1 MMYRILYIEGSGDIA
16 GGGQISFL
24 KLLENID
31 RTLIEPILVC
41 PFSGNLVSHV
51 EEMGISVK
59 ILSMDSPKKNP
70 IKFFGSVHKLR
81 QLMRSMKVDLVHA
94 NTSRSTLYGGLAA
107 KPLELPVIW
116 HVRVIE
122 SEGWYDRFL
131 SGLCHKLVV
140 VSKAVEKRF
149 NWLLSKNPE
158 KVTVIHNGADIREFY
173 PIISGDDVRS
183 EFNLKPNVP
192 VAGVVGNLL
201 VWKGQ
206 EYFIR
211 AASEVRKVI
220 PSAMFLVVGDG
231 ECRHDLERSSEKLG
245 IRDKVIFTGRRFDIP
260 KLMAAMNV
268 IVHSSITPEPFARV
282 ILEAMAM
289 GKPVV
294 AMNGGGVPEVI
305 KDGVNG
311 ISIPPKN
318 ASLMARKIM
327 ELLSDRDKAKK
338 MGQAARKCIEEHFS
352 IEAIVKKIQK
362 EYLQILK

>member
-1 MMYRILYIEGSGDIA
+1 MYRVLYIEGSGDIA
-16 GGGQISFL
+16 GGGQISL
-24 KLLENID
+24 IKLLENID
-31 RTLIEPILVC
+31 RTLIAPMLIC
-41 PFSGNLVSHV
+41 PFSGDLVSHV
-51 EEMGISVK
+51 EKLGIPVK
-59 ILSMDSPKKNP
+59 VLNMDSPKKKP
-70 IKFFGSVHKLR
+70 IKFFSSVHKLR
-81 QLMRSMKVDLVHA
+81 KLMRSMKVDLVHA

-122 SEGWYDRFL
+122 SEGWYDRYL
-131 SGLCHKLVV
+131 AGLCRKLFA

-149 NWLLSKNPE
+149 NWLLSKNRE
-158 KVTVIHNGADIREFY
+158 KITVIHNGADIREFC
-173 PIISGDDVRS
+173 PIISGDEVRS
-183 EFNLKPNVP
+183 EFNLKPDVP
-192 VAGVVGNLL
+192 VAGIVGNLL

-211 AASEVRKVI
+211 AASEVRKEI

-231 ECRHDLERSSEKLG
+231 ECRHDLEMVSEKLG

-268 IVHSSITPEPFARV
+268 IVHSSITPEPFARI

-289 GKPVV
+289 GKPLV
-294 AMNGGGVPEVI
+294 AMNEGGVPEVI

-318 ASLMARKIM
+318 SALMARKII

-338 MGQAARKCIEEHFS
+338 MGQAARKCIEENFS
-352 IEAIVKKIQK
+352 IEANVKKIQK
-362 EYLQILK
+362 EYLQILKV

>member
-1 MMYRILYIEGSGDIA
+1 MYRVLYIENSGDIA

-31 RTLIEPILVC
+31 RTLVEPILVC
-41 PFSGNLVSHV
+41 PFNGNLVSRV
-51 EEMGISVK
+51 EEMGIPVK

-94 NTSRSTLYGGLAA
+94 NTSRSTLYAGLAA

-122 SEGWYDRFL
+122 SEGKYDRFL
-131 SGLCHKLVV
+131 TGLCNKLVV

-158 KVTVIHNGADIREFY
+158 KVAVIHNGVDLREFC
-173 PIISGDDVRS
+173 PMISGDGVRS
-183 EFNLKPNVP
+183 EFNIKPNVP
-192 VAGVVGNLL
+192 VAGIVGNLL
-201 VWKGQ
+201 AWKGQ

-211 AASEVRKVI
+211 AASAVRKVI

-245 IRDKVIFTGRRFDIP
+245 IRDKIIFTGRRFDIP

-268 IVHSSITPEPFARV
+268 VIHSSITPEPFARV

-289 GKPVV
+289 GKPIV
-294 AMNGGGVPEVI
+294 AMNEGGVPEAI

-318 ASLMARKIM
+318 ASLMAQKIIG
-327 ELLSDRDKAKK
+327 LLGDRDKAKK
-338 MGQAARKCIEEHFS
+338 MGQAARKCAEEHFS
-352 IEAIVKKIQK
+352 IEANVKKIQK
-362 EYLQILK
+362 EYLQILKV

>member
-1 MMYRILYIEGSGDIA
+1 MYRILYIEGSGDIA
-16 GGGQISFL
+16 GGGQISL
-24 KLLENID
+24 IKLLENID
-31 RTLIEPILVC
+31 RTLITPILIC
-41 PFSGNLVSHV
+41 PFSGDLVSHV
-51 EEMGISVK
+51 EKLGIPAE
-59 ILSMDSPKKNP
+59 ILNMDSPKKNP
-70 IKFFGSVHKLR
+70 VKFFGSVHKLR

-94 NTSRSTLYGGLAA
+94 NTSRSALYGGLAA

-122 SEGWYDRFL
+122 SEGRYDRFL
-131 SGLCHKLVV
+131 AGLCHKLVV

-158 KVTVIHNGADIREFY
+158 KVTVIHNGVDIREFC

-183 EFNLKPNVP
+183 EFNLEPNVP
-192 VAGVVGNLL
+192 VAGIVGNLL

-211 AASEVRKVI
+211 AALEVRKVI
-220 PSAMFLVVGDG
+220 PSAMFLIVGDG

-245 IRDKVIFTGRRFDIP
+245 IRDKVIFAGRRFDIP

-282 ILEAMAM
+282 IIEAMAM

-294 AMNGGGVPEVI
+294 AMNEGGVPEI
-305 KDGVNG
+305 IEDGVNS
-311 ISIPPKN
+311 ISIPPKD
-318 ASLMARKIM
+318 ASLMAQKII
-327 ELLSDRDKAKK
+327 ELLSDRDKARKI
-338 MGQAARKCIEEHFS
+338 GQVARRHVEEHFS
-352 IEAIVKKIQK
+352 IEENVKKIQK

>member
-1 MMYRILYIEGSGDIA
+1 MYRILYIEGSGDIA
-16 GGGQISFL
+16 GGGQISL
-24 KLLENID
+24 IKLLENID
-31 RTLIEPILVC
+31 RTLIEPILIC

-51 EEMGISVK
+51 KEMGIPVK

-81 QLMRSMKVDLVHA
+81 QLMRSMKVDLIHA
-94 NTSRSTLYGGLAA
+94 NTSHSALCSGLAA

-122 SEGWYDRFL
+122 SDGLYDRFL
-131 SGLCHKLVV
+131 TGLCHKLIV
-140 VSKAVEKRF
+140 VSKAVRERF
-149 NWLLSKNPE
+149 NWLLHKNPE
-158 KVTVIHNGADIREFY
+158 KVTMIYNGVDIREFC

-183 EFNLKPNVP
+183 EFDLKTDVP
-192 VAGVVGNLL
+192 VAGIVGNLL

-231 ECRHDLERSSEKLG
+231 ECRYDLERTSEKLG
-245 IRDKVIFTGRRFDIP
+245 IRDKIIFTGRRFDIP

-268 IVHSSITPEPFARV
+268 VVHSSITPEPFARV
-282 ILEAMAM
+282 IIEAMAM

-294 AMNGGGVPEVI
+294 AMNEGGVPEI
-305 KDGVNG
+305 IEDGVNG
-311 ISIPPKN
+311 IMVPPKD
-318 ASLMARKIM
+318 ASLMARKII
-327 ELLSDRDKAKK
+327 ELLSDRNK
-338 MGQAARKCIEEHFS
+338 ARKIGHVAQRHIEEHFS
-352 IEAIVKKIQK
+352 IEANVKKIQK
-362 EYLQILK
+362 EYSQILK

>member
-1 MMYRILYIEGSGDIA
+1 
-16 GGGQISFL
+16 
-24 KLLENID
+24 
-31 RTLIEPILVC
+31 
-41 PFSGNLVSHV
+41 
-51 EEMGISVK
+51 
-59 ILSMDSPKKNP
+59 
-70 IKFFGSVHKLR
+70 
-81 QLMRSMKVDLVHA
+81 MRSMKVDLVHA
-94 NTSRSTLYGGLAA
+94 NTSRSTLYAGLAA

-122 SEGWYDRFL
+122 SEAWYDKFL
-131 SGLCHKLVV
+131 TWLCHKLFV

-158 KVTVIHNGADIREFY
+158 KVTVSHNCADIREIS

-183 EFNLKPNVP
+183 EFNIKPNVP
-192 VAGVVGNLL
+192 VAGIVGNLL

-211 AASEVRKVI
+211 AASEMRKVI

-260 KLMAAMNV
+260 KLMSAMNV
-268 IVHSSITPEPFARV
+268 IVHSSISPEPFARV
-282 ILEAMAM
+282 ILEAMAI

-294 AMNGGGVPEVI
+294 AMNEGGVPEVI
-305 KDGVNG
+305 EDGVNG
-311 ISIPPKN
+311 ISIPPKD
-318 ASLMARKIM
+318 ASLMARKIIG
-327 ELLSDRDKAKK
+327 LLSDRDKAKK
-338 MGQAARKCIEEHFS
+338 MGQTARKCIEEHFS
-352 IEAIVKKIQK
+352 IEAIVKRIQK